1 MQVTSAHVHSVTMT
15 ATSSKH
21 ISSHSLL
28 SYTTLIHITGLM
40 TDSSPNVHSTQQQQ
54 HPFNG
59 PLSGTTRVS
68 RYEKGKTN
76 LDFIEAR
83 DSEWQWRQL
92 GHMQICT
99 SPQTDNHASTRPL
112 SFFSGRMSFLPP
124 KQQRQSTE
132 GHSTYT

>member
-1 MQVTSAHVHSVTMT
+1 MT

-40 TDSSPNVHSTQQQQ
+40 TDSSPNVHSTKQQQ

-99 SPQTDNHASTRPL
+99 
-112 SFFSGRMSFLPP
+112 
-124 KQQRQSTE
+124 
-132 GHSTYT
+132 